1 MPCSERIGFSGRS
14 EWFHTEQTIT
24 ATQIDSSP
32 SRSGFCRLR
41 DTMRHYMQLRMRINI
56 SLLQL
61 AALARAE
68 SSDDADFL
76 FRLGL
81 MEGHLIVGRDLVQA
95 DRPKPALPHFGHPVR
110 ELYDDIKDYL
120 AAKKLP
126 PFDTQ
131 LIALEAQVTKA
142 PKSPATAAK
151 FDQVIAAIHRARDAT
166 PAEVRASVPA
176 MIGICAD
183 TLEAAA
189 GEYGQSIE
197 KGKIE
202 SLVEYHDSRGFVS
215 YLDQELGRLD
225 AQANGES
232 DRGLI
237 ARFKAVVA
245 KAQVIVAP
253 LLPPDRPIKP
263 VSEYRAIAAEA
274 RHLAKR

>member
-1 MPCSERIGFSGRS
+1 
-14 EWFHTEQTIT
+14 
-24 ATQIDSSP
+24 
-32 SRSGFCRLR
+32 
-41 DTMRHYMQLRMRINI
+41 MQLRMRINI
-56 SLLQL
+56 TSLAPAALAVAALL
-61 AALARAE
+61 AAAAPARAE

-81 MEGHLIVGRDLVQA
+81 MEGHLLVARDLVQA
-95 DRPKPALPHFGHPVR
+95 DRPQLALPHYGHPVR

-142 PKSPATAAK
+142 PKSPATAAR
-151 FDQVIAAIHRARDAT
+151 FDAVIAAIHRARDAA

-176 MIGICAD
+176 MIRICAD

-225 AQANGES
+225 AQASG
-232 DRGLI
+232 DRDKGLI
-237 ARFKAVVA
+237 ARFKAVLA
-245 KAQVIVAP
+245 KAQAIVAP
-253 LLPPDRPIKP
+253 LLPPDRPLKP
-263 VSEYRAIAAEA
+263 VSEYRAVATQA
-274 RHLAKR
+274 RELATQ